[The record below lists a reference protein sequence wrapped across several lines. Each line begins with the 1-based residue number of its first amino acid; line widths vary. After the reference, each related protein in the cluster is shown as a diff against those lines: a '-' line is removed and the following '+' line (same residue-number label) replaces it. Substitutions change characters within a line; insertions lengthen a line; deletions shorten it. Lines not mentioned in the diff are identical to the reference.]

1 VFVSSQL
8 EHCRDRIN
16 AQALKGHIVTI
27 LDPGCGLTDHDSID
41 KSLQLLRQLIEGCS
55 ARGHS
60 QRILPFMLATGASWS
75 DNAVYSNASAKF
87 LDAGVLGVAG
97 NPLLPSD
104 LARIVSRVAAIRK
117 PNGKQLGRGMARRLV
132 RGIEDQSDVCM
143 ATHRPDIILTSER
156 RQVVEKAII
165 TWAFIAHDL
174 DMDELTYA
182 AVLMLEHVLKNPELE
197 CFRLS
202 RPQLMTF
209 VLESRRQ
216 YGHEQ
221 NVYYHNWRHA
231 VDVTQS
237 LYCFL
242 CDVHLCPPL
251 GGRPVSKKEMN
262 ALERLFTP
270 LDALI
275 LLVSAIGHDVGHPG
289 VNNAFLVA
297 SNHHLAQMY
306 NDRSVLENYHG
317 AAYSQLLRRHWP
329 SVGQNSRFRSTIIST
344 ILATDMQRHFEYM
357 GQLSDLKRKVSE
369 ADEELSNWNDKDKDH
384 AKEVA
389 MALLIKAADIS
400 NVARPFEISAQWALV
415 LMNEFAN
422 QGELETELQIPTCLF
437 GGPPD
442 KEDRVAAAQSQK
454 GFMDVFGFPLF
465 RGLCEVMPN
474 VSCTLP
480 ELEKNKVLWEQ
491 RIHDETALR
500 DAARSVVPTPPK
512 TNEVEVDN
520 EAAKT
525 RTRYSEPSVTPLEPM
540 RTSTPVIH
548 HPSELGTAST
558 PATRITANSQRLQVS
573 TPNSGSDSRRPAAA
587 FLAAANDVP
596 NSPVEHS
603 RRSSKDVALTQLHD
617 YSVFAQL
624 NMRQNFQPGDRRGS
638 ADASWAIHQ
647 SYPPSRRGSK
657 DESLTTILVTSQPSP
672 VSRSV
677 PGSPIKNSKP
687 SSLSKSGGVGLRS
700 AQVKQSS
707 SLHRSSA
714 PSIPS
719 QTVSSSATTMDQ
731 PSPATIP
738 SSFGEGI
745 KDDGVPPH
753 VVLSAPADPIDGLLS
768 AIPGKWPVDL
778 DGTHQRS
785 SSSPTISSSI
795 PSTPILSGS
804 TAQPTSLASRPTSG
818 DIPDE
823 SSTSAADPKA
833 DSIVLRESRSR
844 SRLRGL
850 KFWKRRREVSGMESL
865 PTTIASNNRSS
876 PTLTRQSDL
885 PPQMRASHPSLP
897 DMPS

>member
-1 VFVSSQL
+1 VFVSSQI
-8 EHCRDRIN
+8 EHCRDRSN
-16 AQALKGHIVTI
+16 AQASKRNIVVI

-41 KSLQLLRQLIEGCS
+41 KSLLLLGQLIDGCS
-55 ARGHS
+55 AANSS
-60 QRILPFMLATGASWS
+60 QRLLPFLLATGATWS
-75 DNAVYSNASAKF
+75 DNAVSSNASAKF
-87 LDAGVLGVAG
+87 LAAGVLGVAG
-97 NPLLPSD
+97 NPLVPFD
-104 LARIVSRVAAIRK
+104 LARIVSCVAVITK
-117 PNGKQLGRGMARRLV
+117 PTGKQLGRGMARRLV

-143 ATHRPDIILTSER
+143 STHRPDIILTSER
-156 RQVVEKAII
+156 REFVEKAIT
-165 TWAFIAHDL
+165 TWAFPAHDL
-174 DMDELTYA
+174 DMDELAYA
-182 AVLMLEHVLKNPELE
+182 AVLMLEHALKNTELE
-197 CFRLS
+197 SFRLS

-209 VLESRRQ
+209 ILECRRQ

-251 GGRPVSKKEMN
+251 GGRPISKKEMN

-275 LLVSAIGHDVGHPG
+275 LLVSGIGHDVGHPG

-297 SNHHLAQMY
+297 SNHNLAQMY

-329 SVGQNSRFRSTIIST
+329 SIGRDARFRSTMISI

-369 ADEELSNWNDKDKDH
+369 ADEDLSNWNDKDKDH

-400 NVARPFEISAQWALV
+400 NVARPFEISAKWALI
-415 LMNEFAN
+415 LMNEFGS
-422 QGELETELQIPTCLF
+422 QGELENELQIPTCLF

-442 KEDRVAAAQSQK
+442 KENRLAAAQSQK
-454 GFMDVFGFPLF
+454 GFIDVFGFPLF
-465 RGLCEVMPN
+465 RGLCDVMPN

-480 ELEKNKVLWEQ
+480 ELEKNKALWDQ

-500 DAARSVVPTPPK
+500 DAALSKVVTPQE
-512 TNEVEVDN
+512 TSEMEVDN

-525 RTRYSEPSVTPLEPM
+525 RTRYSEPSVSPLEPS
-540 RTSTPVIH
+540 RTTTPVIH
-548 HPSELGTAST
+548 QPSELGGLTS
-558 PATRITANSQRLQVS
+558 PATRITADPLRLNVS
-573 TPNSGSDSRRPAAA
+573 TDGASNGSKRPAAA

-596 NSPVEHS
+596 HSPVEHS

-624 NMRQNFQPGDRRGS
+624 NMRQNFQAGERRGS

-657 DESLTTILVTSQPSP
+657 DESLTTILVTSQQSP

-677 PGSPIKNSKP
+677 PGSPVKNSKP
-687 SSLSKSGGVGLRS
+687 SSLSKTGGVGLRS
-700 AQVKQSS
+700 AQQVKQSS
-707 SLHRSSA
+707 SLHRSS
-714 PSIPS
+714 IQS
-719 QTVSSSATTMDQ
+719 QSVSTVTTTTDQ

-738 SSFGEGI
+738 SSIGEGI
-745 KDDGVPPH
+745 KDEVEPSYANPR
-753 VVLSAPADPIDGLLS
+753 APADPVDGLPS
-768 AIPGKWPVDL
+768 AVPGRWPAGL
-778 DGTHQRS
+778 DGTHQMS
-785 SSSPTISSSI
+785 SISPTISPSN
-795 PSTPILSGS
+795 PSTPIPSES
-804 TAQPTSLASRPTSG
+804 TAQPSSLASRPASG
-818 DIPDE
+818 DIVDE
-823 SSTSAADPKA
+823 SSTSAADSKA
-833 DSIVLRESRSR
+833 DSTVLRESRSR
-844 SRLRGL
+844 SRLRSL
-850 KFWKRRREVSGMESL
+850 QFWKRKREVPSMEGL
-865 PTTIASNNRSS
+865 PTASNNRSS
-876 PTLTRQSDL
+876 PTLSRQSEAA
-885 PPQMRASHPSLP
+885 PQMRVSHPSLP
-897 DMPS
+897 DLPS